1 VLHLQSR
8 VEELLHR
15 SAPARQAHALLDLA
29 AGHGIA
35 DADGVL
41 IPLRLNQT
49 DLGRLVGLRRET
61 VNGIL
66 QGWRSEGLVEVD
78 RRAIRLRNID
88 TLKRVH

>member
-1 VLHLQSR
+1 
-8 VEELLHR
+8 
-15 SAPARQAHALLDLA
+15 
-29 AGHGIA
+29 
-35 DADGVL
+35 
-41 IPLRLNQT
+41 LNQT

-61 VNGIL
+61 VYGIL